1 MTVSATHYL
10 PIYAERITD
19 EKLRSRFLVEMLR
32 FTLRKG
38 FSDDFNVYVDD
49 VRPLITDRK
58 ALDDLAEIEK
68 QYLTLREKTKTC
80 SGDGNAG
87 LYGLYPKTGKL
98 IPYPT

>member
-1 MTVSATHYL
+1 MEEMEKQGFLTVSATHYL

-49 VRPLITDRK
+49 VRP
-58 ALDDLAEIEK
+58 
-68 QYLTLREKTKTC
+68 
-80 SGDGNAG
+80 
-87 LYGLYPKTGKL
+87 
-98 IPYPT
+98 